1 MACQNGETKVVE
13 LLLKHCNSEESGPN
27 TRDKARAIAL
37 MWACRNGHTSVVQL
51 FLNHSE
57 QIIELNA
64 SNFYGNTA
72 FMDACTSGHKGVVQL
87 LLNHSIRIDLNA
99 RDKYGKT
106 AFMKACAHGK
116 KILSNGPKYHITRSF
131 LVLGKGY
138 SKCPNLQERKQEKI
152 L

>member
-1 MACQNGETKVVE
+1 
-13 LLLKHCNSEESGPN
+13 
-27 TRDKARAIAL
+27 

-64 SNFYGNTA
+64 SIFYGNTA

-106 AFMKACAHGK
+106 AFMKACGHGK
-116 KILSNGPKYHITRSF
+116 TDIVQLLLDHSDPNIELNARSSSGKTVFMMAIDLAFQNAYDEDSDIVKLLLEHYNKCNNVPKKLSTF
-131 LVLGKGY
+131 L
-138 SKCPNLQERKQEKI
+138 NF
-152 L
+152 